1 MEAKGKMSE
10 TSINLRVQFREE
22 SVALQALE
30 TLVTAATA
38 HGHDLSAALASITPQ
53 SGAGQAIDIE
63 RLEREGAFLAIAG
76 YAGRIDPPLWLIPAL
91 VHLGATRTVLSESAD
106 DGGTQYHF
114 IGLKKV
120 SRKAF
125 ETSAALM
132 AKPPLPP
139 STDLFLPEGRVS
151 VKATLLSHEWKESR
165 FERYCVMRMQAEDGR
180 HFIYKGASALTAMTA
195 DDQEKTCTFSA
206 VFELGEYDG
215 QCVSFAQRPTKVQLG
230 SIAPAKVRKV
240 PFTGRNQA
248 FMADVFGPLITYYF
262 DELGGKPDAFIQR
275 MGAASILG
283 MGFTELPELLSRVQA
298 YSFDGFGHCISLSNG
313 NRESFEIYTV
323 GNVAVDLEAARRHL
337 NSMNVSATYRD
348 DSEHTYTLF
357 WAQEGMRVR
366 FKVWARGFECFL
378 DRETAVL

>member
-1 MEAKGKMSE
+1 M
-10 TSINLRVQFREE
+10 TCL
-22 SVALQALE
+22 
-30 TLVTAATA
+30 
-38 HGHDLSAALASITPQ
+38 SITPQ
-53 SGAGQAIDIE
+53 DASGAGQAIDIE
-63 RLEREGAFLAIAG
+63 RLEREDTSLAIAG

-91 VHLGATRTVLSESAD
+91 VHLGATQTVLSESAD
-106 DGGTQYHF
+106 DGGTRYHF

-125 ETSAALM
+125 EASAALM
-132 AKPPLPP
+132 TKPPLRSSP
-139 STDLFLPEGRVS
+139 DLFLPEGRVL
-151 VKATLLSHEWKESR
+151 VKWKESR
-165 FERYCVMRMQAEDGR
+165 CERYCVMRMQAEDGR
-180 HFIYKGASALTAMTA
+180 HSIYRGTSALTAMTA
-195 DDQEKTCTFSA
+195 DDHEKTCTFYA
-206 VFELGEYDG
+206 VFEPGEYHG

-248 FMADVFGPLITYYF
+248 FMADVFGPLITHYF
-262 DELGGKPDAFIQR
+262 DELGGKPAAFIQR
-275 MGAASILG
+275 MGAASIFG
-283 MGFTELPELLSRVQA
+283 MGLTELLELLSRVQA
-298 YSFDGFGHCISLSNG
+298 YSFDGFGHCISQSNG

-357 WAQEGMRVR
+357 WAQEGTRVR

-378 DRETAVL
+378 DRGTAVL